1 MANLKGVKSDKL
13 WRDQIR
19 LAVNE
24 LRDDPDNG
32 TKTKALRMLA
42 KKLVSRALDGDMVA
56 MKEIGDRLDGRPN
69 QALTVEPGQSLLS
82 ILDELER
89 RREMQTIDGVVIDD
103 GATQLNGED
112 VHVTPDDMLVAH
124 TDKPSIK

>member
-24 LRDDPDNG
+24 LRDDPENG
-32 TKTKALRMLA
+32 NKTKALRMLA
-42 KKLVSRALDGDMVA
+42 KKLVSKALDGDMVA

-69 QALTVEPGQSLLS
+69 QAVTVEPGESLLS

-89 RREMQTIDGVVIDD
+89 RHELRTVNSEVIDND
-103 GATQLNGED
+103 PQPNGE
-112 VHVTPDDMLVAH
+112 HGEKNGNNMLLEHDEDAG
-124 TDKPSIK
+124 

>member
-24 LRDDPDNG
+24 LRDDPENG
-32 TKTKALRMLA
+32 NKTKALRMLA
-42 KKLVSRALDGDMVA
+42 KKLVSKALDGDMVA

-69 QALTVEPGQSLLS
+69 QAVTVEPGESLLS

-89 RREMQTIDGVVIDD
+89 RHELRTIEGEVVD
-103 GATQLNGED
+103 NGIQPDSDSDANGMLIEHDED
-112 VHVTPDDMLVAH
+112 AN
-124 TDKPSIK
+124 